1 MTYRTRLIISASQL
15 RRRIPQ
21 KDMLNPEAIAKTK
34 PRGDLKS
41 PRDLSHIIY
50 KLLFHGNNTVQKRI
64 LIGLTG

>member
-1 MTYRTRLIISASQL
+1 MNDISCTIDHFRFTA
-15 RRRIPQ
+15 P

>member
-1 MTYRTRLIISASQL
+1 
-15 RRRIPQ
+15 
-21 KDMLNPEAIAKTK
+21 MLNPEAIAKTK